1 MNPFEIR
8 VADLRRS
15 RASERDIDLDV
26 TVDWRLDLSR
36 LEPEPG
42 GAANLHLALMLTP
55 VVGGLLV
62 HGSGTCTA
70 RHTCHRCL
78 NEWTE
83 PMTIP
88 ITALFAEEADEDDE
102 VFQLADTIDIET
114 AVRDDVL
121 VAMPVVPACPD
132 NCSPQLVGAGEND
145 LNTPAAAVEDSA
157 DGPPEDPAGEG
168 SPFSVL
174 RDLLD
179 GGD

>member
-26 TVDWRLDLSR
+26 AVDWQLDLSGVER
-36 LEPEPG
+36 DPE
-42 GAANLHLALMLTP
+42 GAANLHLTLMLTP

-62 HGSGTCTA
+62 HGSGTCVA

-83 PMTIP
+83 PMDIP
-88 ITALFAEEADEDDE
+88 ITALFAEKADEDEE
-102 VFQLADTIDIET
+102 VFQLADTIDVET

-132 NCSPQLVGAGEND
+132 NCSPQLVGAGENG
-145 LNTPAAAVEDSA
+145 LNTATTAEDDSA
-157 DGPPEDPAGEG
+157 GGLPEDPAVEG

>member
-15 RASERDIDLDV
+15 RAVERGIELDV
-26 TVDWRLDLSR
+26 VVDWQLDLSR
-36 LEPEPG
+36 LEPRPD
-42 GAANLHLALMLTP
+42 GAANLSLALMLTP

-62 HGSGTCTA
+62 HGTGTCTV
-70 RHTCHRCL
+70 RHTCRRCL

-83 PMTIP
+83 LMEVP
-88 ITALFAEEADEDDE
+88 ITALFADATDGDDE
-102 VFQLADTIDIET
+102 VFQLGDTIDIET

-121 VAMPVVPACPD
+121 VAMPLVPTCPD
-132 NCSPQLVGAGEND
+132 NCSPQLVGTGEND
-145 LNTPAAAVEDSA
+145 LNTPAPAGDDSA
-157 DGPPEDPAGEG
+157 DGIPEDPAGEG

-179 GGD
+179 RGD

>member
-15 RASERDIDLDV
+15 RAVERDIELDV
-26 TVDWRLDLSR
+26 AVDWGLELST
-36 LEPEPG
+36 LEKDPKV
-42 GAANLHLALMLTP
+42 AANLNLVLTLSP

-62 HGSGTCTA
+62 HGTGTSTVH
-70 RHTCHRCL
+70 HTCHRCL

-83 PMTIP
+83 PMTVAIS
-88 ITALFAEEADEDDE
+88 ALFGELADEDDE
-102 VFQLADTIDIET
+102 VFPLGDTIDIET

-121 VAMPVVPACPD
+121 VAMPLVPTCPD
-132 NCSPQLVGAGEND
+132 DCSPQLVGTEENG
-145 LNTPAAAVEDSA
+145 LNTPAPAGDDSA
-157 DGPPEDPAGEG
+157 DGTPEGPVDEG

-179 GGD
+179 RGD